1 MRSRWHQETVPS
13 PTGGRRGRLRGWR
26 GGDEGDGR
34 DGGVERGRGWRGGWM
49 ERKGLEGVVEGW
61 REGGE
66 EGWKGVGVEGRRG
79 GGVEGGG

>member
-1 MRSRWHQETVPS
+1 
-13 PTGGRRGRLRGWR
+13 
-26 GGDEGDGR
+26 
-34 DGGVERGRGWRGGWM
+34 M

-66 EGWKGVGVEGRRG
+66 EGWKGIGWREGRG